1 MQEVAQIRNYV
12 CGLGGDGERGL
23 GGVTDA
29 WRAGLGY
36 NCKMLSLYLCAHG
49 AQPPRMSNKDPVSS
63 WYFVFIQPVPGVR
76 IPTAAKYFTLLVV
89 IRLILI

>member
-36 NCKMLSLYLCAHG
+36 NCKMLSLYVAKKKIGNREL
-49 AQPPRMSNKDPVSS
+49 NKHTG
-63 WYFVFIQPVPGVR
+63 Q
-76 IPTAAKYFTLLVV
+76 K
-89 IRLILI
+89 